1 MKRAVHISL
10 INWKNDTYRK
20 PLVIQGARQVGKTHT
35 IKQFGKEEY
44 KQCIYLNFE
53 EDPELAKLFNGNLS
67 PKNILKNISLYF
79 GKNITPQT
87 TLIFFD
93 EIQIVPKALTSLKY
107 FYEQAPEYHV
117 ISAGS
122 LLGVSVGKQS
132 SFPVGKVN
140 FISMN
145 PLSFGEF
152 LLALGESLLAD
163 TIKDLDKV
171 RSLPSIVHHKL
182 LEQYKLYLYL
192 GGMPEVLAKYVEHNN
207 IIQARE
213 IQKEIIKAYQQDF
226 SKYTTSSQA
235 VKTSEVW
242 NSIPFQLA
250 KENKKF
256 KYGDVQKK
264 ARSTTYELTIE
275 WLKKAGLIHLVYQVS
290 TPKLPLPG
298 YSDNSKFKVYMV
310 DTGLLGAM
318 LSVKSDII
326 LNPDRL
332 FSEYNGAFIENF
344 VSSQLIAFGE
354 EKLFYWTSGRLA
366 EVDFLV
372 AKGNNIHPIE
382 VKSGTNRNIKSLRS
396 YESKYNPKLIYRLSQ
411 REYQQTGNF
420 INVPLY
426 AIEGFITY
434 LNEL

>member
-1 MKRAVHISL
+1 MKRFAYISL
-10 INWKNDTYRK
+10 IHWKNDAYRK

-35 IKQFGKEEY
+35 IKHFGKEEY
-44 KQCIYLNFE
+44 EQCIYLNFE
-53 EDPELAKLFNGNLS
+53 EDPELEKLFNGNLS

-79 GKNITPQT
+79 GKNIKPKT
-87 TLIFFD
+87 TLLFFD

-107 FYEQAPEYHV
+107 FHEQAPEYHI

-140 FISMN
+140 FLTMN

-152 LLALGESLLAD
+152 LLALGETLLAD

-171 RSLPSIVHHKL
+171 KSLPSIVHHKL
-182 LEQYKLYLYL
+182 LEQYKLYLFL
-192 GGMPEVLAKYVEHNN
+192 GGMPEVLAKYIKNN
-207 IIQARE
+207 DIVQARE

-226 SKYTTSSQA
+226 SKYTTATQA

-275 WLKKAGLIHLVYQVS
+275 WLKKAGLIHLAYQVS

-318 LSVKSDII
+318 LNVKSDII

-344 VSSQLIAFGE
+344 VSSQFIAFGE
-354 EKLFYWTSGRLA
+354 EQLFYWTSGRMA
-366 EVDFLV
+366 EVDFLI
-372 AKGNNIHPIE
+372 AKGNKIHAIE

-396 YESKYNPKLIYRLSQ
+396 YENKYHPDLIYRLSQ
-411 REYQQTGNF
+411 REYHQTGNF

-426 AIEGFITY
+426 AIEGFIKY